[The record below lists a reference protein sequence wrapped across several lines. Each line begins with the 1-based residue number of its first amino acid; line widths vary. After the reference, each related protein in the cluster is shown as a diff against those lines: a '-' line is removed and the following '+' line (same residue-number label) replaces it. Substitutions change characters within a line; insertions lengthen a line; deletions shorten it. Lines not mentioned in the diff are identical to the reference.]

1 MFSERKLKFLHPKE
15 KVQMVSGI
23 QSVHDYIIAWPFLVT
38 DSLYVISLTR
48 RINFWNLNTFKLP
61 KVQPFT
67 ATDRFINRLRR
78 TELKWVW
85 NFPSLAVCSSCC
97 SWFCFPSWPIMVTM
111 LLHHTNAKEP
121 QTPLPM
127 SLKRCPWTMS
137 AFIIQVRARDVK
149 FNFLQYLRYKALLR
163 DFSSILCN
171 HLKCCRLQLYVR
183 LLTGHEMGGGR
194 KE

>member
-78 TELKWVW
+78 TELK
-85 NFPSLAVCSSCC
+85 
-97 SWFCFPSWPIMVTM
+97 
-111 LLHHTNAKEP
+111 
-121 QTPLPM
+121 M
-127 SLKRCPWTMS
+127 SLKFSIACGLFQLLLVILFSVLTNYGDHASPPHKRKGATDTS
-137 AFIIQVRARDVK
+137 ANVSETLPVNDV
-149 FNFLQYLRYKALLR
+149 
-163 DFSSILCN
+163 SIYYPS
-171 HLKCCRLQLYVR
+171 KS
-183 LLTGHEMGGGR
+183 
-194 KE
+194 